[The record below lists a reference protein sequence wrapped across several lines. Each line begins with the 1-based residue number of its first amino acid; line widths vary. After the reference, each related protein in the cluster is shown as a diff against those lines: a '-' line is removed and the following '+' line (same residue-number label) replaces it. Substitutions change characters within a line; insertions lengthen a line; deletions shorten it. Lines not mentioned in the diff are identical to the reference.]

1 MGDRRRR
8 GAKSDHRADT
18 RGGRFAGLPHV
29 VLKSEAYR
37 HLSAMERAVLFEILG
52 RFNGYNNG
60 EIAVSFRELAHRL
73 NRKNEAPFGPA
84 IVKLMT
90 HGLID
95 IAADARWKDRRA
107 REYRLSF
114 VSTTD
119 GAGRHV
125 AATNE
130 YRSWV
135 PEEESSTTDAVAAE
149 AESTTT
155 SVAGLA
161 KTATAS
167 VAVRTPIRGSRPPRL
182 LLVR

>member
-1 MGDRRRR
+1 MGSRGRR

-18 RGGRFAGLPHV
+18 RGGRFVGLPHV
-29 VLKSEAYR
+29 VVESEAYR
-37 HLSAMERAVLFEILG
+37 HLSPIERAVLVEILA
-52 RFNGYNNG
+52 RFTGYNNG
-60 EIAVSFRELAHRL
+60 EIAISYRELAHRL

-84 IVKLMT
+84 VAKLIV

-95 IAADARWKDRRA
+95 IATEARWKDRRA
-107 REYRLSF
+107 REYRLTF
-114 VSTTD
+114 ISTTD

-135 PEEESSTTDAVAAE
+135 LEERISTTDVVAAPP
-149 AESTTT
+149 ESTTT
-155 SVAGLA
+155 SVVAVA
-161 KTATAS
+161 QPATAS
-167 VAVRTPIRGSRPPRL
+167 VAARTQIRGSRPPRL